1 MAKVS
6 SELAAKLKTSKEFN
20 AEACYHCGTC
30 TALCPMGYEV
40 LPRKLFREAM
50 LGLEEKVKARIPEIY
65 QCLLCRMCE
74 ENCPQDVHIA
84 ENVRYLRNL
93 INKEEMKLIK

>member
-6 SELAAKLKTSKEFN
+6 STLAAKLKQSDEFN
-20 AEACYHCGTC
+20 AQACYHCGTC

-40 LPRKLFREAM
+40 LPRKLFRQAL
-50 LGLEEKVKARIPEIY
+50 LGQEDKIKEQIPQIFS
-65 QCLLCRMCE
+65 CLLCRMCE

-84 ENVRYLRNL
+84 ENVRYLRTI
-93 INKEEMKLIK
+93 INKEEFGLS

>member
-6 SELAAKLKTSKEFN
+6 SELAARMREAEDFN

-40 LPRKLFREAM
+40 LPRKLFRDVM
-50 LGLEEKVKARIPEIY
+50 LGLEDRLQEHIPTVY
-65 QCLLCRMCE
+65 SCLLCRMCE
-74 ENCPQDVHIA
+74 ENCPEDVHIA
-84 ENVRYLRNL
+84 ENVRCLRNYL
-93 INKEEMKLIK
+93 NKNEFNL